1 MQIII
6 LDKKTPIEILNSI
19 CVRIRN
25 ILADLELCYPN
36 FSLWIEK
43 VFCELKSSD
52 KRRII
57 LAIDGD
63 FFHILGVAIIKN
75 TSQEKKICTLRVLRE
90 YQGQGIGTVLLESA
104 IKALQDPRPLIT
116 VSELQ
121 IDIFKPF
128 LEKYGFLLKDK
139 VKSLYRVGKYEYF
152 FNKKYEH
159 TTVLLS
165 IRPIYADA
173 IFLGKKTV
181 EFRKKVFSPSVN
193 RVFVYSSSPIK
204 KIVGYFDINHIEG
217 SSPEVLWSKYQH
229 VGHIS
234 REEYFEYYKGHSLAY
249 GIVIKDYHKF
259 NTPIYPNDIFT
270 DFKAPQSYFYI
281 DNVTVREELENE
293 YHR

>member
-1 MQIII
+1 M
-6 LDKKTPIEILNSI
+6 
-19 CVRIRN
+19 
-25 ILADLELCYPN
+25 
-36 FSLWIEK
+36 
-43 VFCELKSSD
+43 KSSD

-90 YQGQGIGTVLLESA
+90 YQGQGIGSILLGRA
-104 IKALQDPRPLIT
+104 IKELQDPRPLIT

-128 LEKYGFLLKDK
+128 LEKYGFSLKDK

-159 TTVLLS
+159 TAVLLS

-173 IFLGKKTV
+173 IFVGEKTV
-181 EFRKKVFSPSVN
+181 EFRKNIFSPSVS

-204 KIVGYFDINHIEG
+204 KIIGYFDINHIED
-217 SSPEVLWSKYQH
+217 SSPEVLWSKYQRF
-229 VGHIS
+229 GHIS

-249 GIVIKDYHKF
+249 GIVIKDFHKF

-270 DFKAPQSYFYI
+270 DFKAPQSYFYV

-293 YHR
+293 DHR